1 MEPLGMIFL
10 LNLEFMC
17 AIYVPKDWRF
27 SWIQSVVGC
36 GAEVWLCGS
45 VNRFCCDGNRF
56 CGPVNR
62 FCGGGN
68 RFRGPVNRFCGGGNR
83 FCGGGNRFLPTAD
96 WRNVDGND
104 WDRMEAALGPRGAK
118 GALVAEKGAL
128 EAEKGALGAVCDAVP
143 AGLVG
148 SVFSSLFS
156 WHWRHWAKYWL
167 NNVIKTVCP
176 SSSDPFHIVT
186 YYIKWVTTSWTHSI
200 YNIVYLR

>member
-1 MEPLGMIFL
+1 MEPVGMIFL

-96 WRNVDGND
+96 WCNVDGND

-118 GALVAEKGAL
+118 GALVAERVLWKQKKAL
-128 EAEKGALGAVCDAVP
+128 WEQYATRSQPVWSAQYSLHCSPEIDAIEQSI
-143 AGLVG
+143 GLIM
-148 SVFSSLFS
+148 
-156 WHWRHWAKYWL
+156 W
-167 NNVIKTVCP
+167 
-176 SSSDPFHIVT
+176 
-186 YYIKWVTTSWTHSI
+186 
-200 YNIVYLR
+200 